1 MGPVNTC
8 VRHIA
13 QGTIGT
19 RKLYFWFRF
28 HASSVFTGAI
38 TLKVPAMIFPRSS
51 STPPTELAVVGE
63 SKDDPQQ
70 LLLLGSDGNYYA
82 YGLADGNTQL
92 VDPDDHWSVENE
104 SGQELFT

>member
-8 VRHIA
+8 GRHIA

-51 STPPTELAVVGE
+51 STPPTEFAVVGE

-92 VDPDDHWSVENE
+92 VEPDDHWSVENE